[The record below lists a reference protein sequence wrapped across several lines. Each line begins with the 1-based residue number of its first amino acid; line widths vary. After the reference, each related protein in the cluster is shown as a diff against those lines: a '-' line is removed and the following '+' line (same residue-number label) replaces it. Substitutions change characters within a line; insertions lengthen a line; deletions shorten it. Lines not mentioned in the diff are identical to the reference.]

1 MDSILIRGCQRRV
14 YLWRIRTFVGRPVTF
29 QRAFP
34 RPTICFCCFRPAF
47 GWLLILALLLYS
59 IVVRWE
65 EGDFCCLLPIHHFL
79 QWMNVVVRAIVHTGV
94 VIFHQLLLLII
105 LPVILFLRSLFC
117 DELHRTA
124 EFDRWLMLLLSSR
137 GLLALPLPQLLLNR
151 RSLFHPDHL
160 LLSC

>member
-1 MDSILIRGCQRRV
+1 MPGGILDIILIRGCRRRV

-29 QRAFP
+29 QRTFP

-59 IVVRWE
+59 MVVRWE

-79 QWMNVVVRAIVHTGV
+79 QWMNVVIRAIVHTAV
-94 VIFHQLLLLII
+94 VIFHQLLLLLI

-117 DELHRTA
+117 DEL
-124 EFDRWLMLLLSSR
+124 M
-137 GLLALPLPQLLLNR
+137 
-151 RSLFHPDHL
+151 
-160 LLSC
+160 LSCGGLGSVDVRREWWKASEGSSAMG

>member
-1 MDSILIRGCQRRV
+1 MEDTYIRGSSCNFSKGISSP
-14 YLWRIRTFVGRPVTF
+14 YHLFLLF
-29 QRAFP
+29 LS
-34 RPTICFCCFRPAF
+34 CFWVVAD
-47 GWLLILALLLYS
+47 
-59 IVVRWE
+59 IVVVVFD
-65 EGDFCCLLPIHHFL
+65 GGLLGGCDFCCLLPIHHFL